1 MINSSAKSPRTQS
14 STSIS
19 THGLEVGGRE
29 TPKPVSVS
37 VVLPAHN
44 EEQNVRHAVDSA
56 RMVLSQIA
64 TDWEIIVVDDGST
77 DGTSAVCEELIV
89 QCDKVR
95 IIRHTSNK
103 GYGAALKSGIL
114 AARHEL
120 IFFTDADGQFDLRE
134 LERLVEWSDE
144 YDIVMGYRGKRR
156 DPWHRVV
163 NAFGWN
169 VLIRLVFGVRVRD
182 IDCAFKLFRRAV
194 FDQIQIRSAGAM
206 INAEILAQATRFG
219 MRMREIKVTHY
230 PRSYG
235 KASGANIAVIM
246 KAFRELL
253 RVSRQ
258 LRSMPDGQVGERE
271 GRRQN
276 RSTRSTEL
284 SHQFRSVEL
293 SEPNAT
299 LLDS

>member
-1 MINSSAKSPRTQS
+1 MIDSSANTATRQKPTSVRANSLQPGLS
-14 STSIS
+14 SRGKAPNS
-19 THGLEVGGRE
+19 
-29 TPKPVSVS
+29 VSVS
-37 VVLPAHN
+37 VILPAYN
-44 EEQNVRHAVDSA
+44 EEKNLRHPVDSA

-77 DGTSAVCEELIV
+77 DGTAAVCEDLVAECAKIRV
-89 QCDKVR
+89 
-95 IIRHTSNK
+95 IRHSSNR

-134 LERLVEWSDE
+134 LERLVEWADE
-144 YDIVMGYRGKRR
+144 YDIVMGYRDKRR
-156 DPWHRVV
+156 DPWHRLV
-163 NAFGWN
+163 NAFSWN

-194 FDQIQIRSAGAM
+194 FDQVQIRSAGAM

-219 MRMREIKVTHY
+219 MRMREIKVSHY
-230 PRSYG
+230 PRCYG

-253 RVSRQ
+253 RVSRE
-258 LRSMPDGQVGERE
+258 LRSMRDRQVALYPKRSRSG
-271 GRRQN
+271 GDTRR
-276 RSTRSTEL
+276 L
-284 SHQFRSVEL
+284 
-293 SEPNAT
+293 AA
-299 LLDS
+299 